1 VLIIAAGAAALFLPF
16 VLPICLYI
24 CYTDM
29 KGMRIPNH
37 AVVALFVVFAA
48 LGAIAL
54 PAGLYLWSYL
64 HLVVVLIAGIALNA
78 GGALGAGDAKFAAA
92 AAPFIHLG
100 DLRFLMIL
108 FAANLLAAFVA
119 HRLVKHTPLRRLA
132 PHWQSWDSGSKFP
145 MGLALGGTL
154 ALYLALGAWYGQT
167 PAP

>member
-1 VLIIAAGAAALFLPF
+1 MSIPASAAMWFLPF
-16 VLPICLYI
+16 VLPICIYI

-37 AVVALFVVFAA
+37 AVVALFGVFAVIG
-48 LGAIAL
+48 LIAL
-54 PAGLYLWSYL
+54 PFNVYLWAYMHL
-64 HLVVVLIAGIALNA
+64 LVVLVAGIALNA

-100 DLRFLMIL
+100 DLRLLLAL

-119 HRLVKHTPLRRLA
+119 HRLAKHTPLRRLA
-132 PHWQSWDSGSKFP
+132 PDWRSWQSGTKFP

-154 ALYLALGAWYGQT
+154 AIYLGFGIFFGQQ

>member
-1 VLIIAAGAAALFLPF
+1 MLILASAAVWFLPF

-24 CYTDM
+24 CFTDM

-37 AVVALFVVFAA
+37 AVLALFAVYA
-48 LGAIAL
+48 LVGLIAL
-54 PAGLYLWSYL
+54 PLGLYVWSYL

-108 FAANLLAAFVA
+108 FAANLLAAYVA
-119 HRLVKHTPLRRLA
+119 HRLAKYTPLRRLA
-132 PHWQSWDSGSKFP
+132 PHWKSWDTGTKFP
-145 MGLALGGTL
+145 MGMALGGTL
-154 ALYLALGAWYGQT
+154 ALYLALGAFYGQA